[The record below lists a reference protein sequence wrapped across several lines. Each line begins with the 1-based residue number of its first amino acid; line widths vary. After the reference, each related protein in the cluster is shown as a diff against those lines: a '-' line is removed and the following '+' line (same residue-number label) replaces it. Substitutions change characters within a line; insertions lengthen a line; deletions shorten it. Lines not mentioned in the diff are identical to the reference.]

1 MRKFVSSF
9 IVMTAFAGLASACA
23 VDMPADEQ
31 ENAGS
36 DHQALVNC
44 SNPEGT
50 NAMIA
55 ALAVAVANELGRWNV
70 TTDFQKVT
78 NGNWQTVL
86 GLSPAGLSRC
96 SSRGHSCPN
105 IKALLFF
112 QDTRYDNYIRFPGN
126 VKLSAYSYVARLTAG
141 FDAQKICEDRA
152 KINPPKPGQVPS
164 SDTCYA
170 EEHLLTLT
178 GTAPGG
184 CDMNFTYNA
193 TTPSGGL
200 LVYPQL
206 LKNKLIWANDGGS
219 AQVLNPYIQFTS
231 TARSVTVDPTSDF
244 NQPGSASGGSCLT
257 TCQKFSTS
265 NISGNCCTCSGN
277 SGVFELSPTANF
289 YKCSAGS

>member
-1 MRKFVSSF
+1 MRKLVSLLVAS
-9 IVMTAFAGLASACA
+9 TAVVGLASGCA
-23 VDMPADEQ
+23 VEVPADEQ
-31 ENAGS
+31 ESTGS
-36 DHQALVNC
+36 DHLALMNC
-44 SNPEGT
+44 SNPQGT

-55 ALAVAVANELGRWNV
+55 ALAVAAANELGRWNV

-78 NGNWQTVL
+78 NSNWQTVL

-105 IKALLFF
+105 IQALLFF

-126 VKLSAYSYVARLTAG
+126 VKLSAYSYQARLTAG

-152 KINPPKPGQVPS
+152 KLNPPKPGQTPS

-170 EEHLLTLT
+170 EEHLLKLT
-178 GTAPGG
+178 GTVPGG
-184 CDMNFTYNA
+184 CDMNFTYNV

-200 LVYPQL
+200 LKYPQL

-231 TARSVTVDPTSDF
+231 TARSVTVDPTFDL
-244 NQPGSASGGSCLT
+244 NQPGSASGGSCT
-257 TCQKFSTS
+257 VSCQKYSTS
-265 NISGNCCTCSGN
+265 NIAGNCCTCNGKSGTFF
-277 SGVFELSPTANF
+277 SSATANV
-289 YKCSAGS
+289 YKCSAGG